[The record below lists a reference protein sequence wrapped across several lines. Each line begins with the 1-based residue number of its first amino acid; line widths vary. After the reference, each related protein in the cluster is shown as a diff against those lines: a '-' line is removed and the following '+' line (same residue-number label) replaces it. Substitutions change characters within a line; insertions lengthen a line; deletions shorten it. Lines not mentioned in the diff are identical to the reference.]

1 MRHITFA
8 SDRIPALAGIVSHF
22 EKLLDDRYLHGLWV
36 RDIHRGLLF
45 NLKSWANSAIQPTWM
60 DGPTWSWVTLSSPV
74 SWGTRQW
81 DPEAVEMCKIR
92 VPTAMDNRACRVN
105 GMLVPLR
112 SSEFQDLGFLHFQ
125 APSRAGTRSQGL
137 RITLFPDEWYGHPY
151 RVSYESVPHSPQPRP
166 IDPTYVHRT
175 IALCND
181 IVLAPIIYYDNFQFL
196 GGAGAWCLM
205 LHVQP
210 GLAKGT
216 YIRVGI
222 GRIAT
227 QQGESSGLVKIDR
240 LLDYRNLLCQMRE
253 YQEPLLDEWYHET
266 SGAGEYVFSI
276 V

>member
-45 NLKSWANSAIQPTWM
+45 NLISRANSAIQPTWM
-60 DGPTWSWVTLSSPV
+60 DGPTWSWVTLSSAV
-74 SWGTRQW
+74 RWGTRQW
-81 DPEAVEMCKIR
+81 DPEAVEMCEIR

-112 SSEFQDLGFLHFQ
+112 SCEFQDLECLRFQ
-125 APSRAGTRSQGL
+125 TPSRAGTRSQGL
-137 RITLFPDEWYGHPY
+137 CIMLFPDEWYYHSY
-151 RVSYESVPHSPQPRP
+151 RVSYGSVPNGPQPGP
-166 IDPTYVHRT
+166 IDPRT

-181 IVLAPIIYYDNFQFL
+181 IVLAPIIYYDIFQSL

-205 LHVQP
+205 LQVQA

-227 QQGESSGLVKIDR
+227 QQGDSSGLVKIDR
-240 LLDYRNLLCQMRE
+240 LLDYRNLLYQMRE
-253 YQEPLLDEWYHET
+253 FQEPLHDEWYHET
-266 SGAGEYVFSI
+266 NGAGEYVFSI